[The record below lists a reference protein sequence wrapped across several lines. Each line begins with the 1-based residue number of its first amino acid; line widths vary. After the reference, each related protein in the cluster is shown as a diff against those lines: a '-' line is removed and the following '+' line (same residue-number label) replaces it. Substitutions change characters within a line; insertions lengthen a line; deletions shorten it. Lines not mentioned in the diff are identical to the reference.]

1 MMKGNMLFSQ
11 EALDKLRSPDRLDKM
26 FSITKSLD
34 WMLIVAVMVFLFA
47 IVLWSIFGAFTEKID
62 GMGLITDSAGVAV
75 VTPASSGKLDKIYVK
90 TGDVVSEGDL
100 LARVEQIER
109 TMDARMTQNNM
120 NLSKNDKEAMS
131 RIYEYNAKREQNR
144 AIGEIR
150 SDYRGVVDE
159 VIGEPGMMISPDRP
173 LCTIRLT
180 QDTDELSG
188 VLFIPVEKGKRVE
201 KGMMIQLVPNGVEVS
216 ESGSLVGV
224 VRSVS
229 QYPVSMQGIQKSLG
243 NSHFAGWIAE
253 AQKSALMEVR
263 FDLVKDADSPS
274 GYLWT
279 SVVGKHPPIT
289 PGSFCKGSIVID
301 SKPPIEK
308 VFYKISQW
316 LRSR

>member
-1 MMKGNMLFSQ
+1 MKGNMLFSQ

-47 IVLWSIFGAFTEKID
+47 VVLWSIFGAFTEKVD

-75 VTPASSGKLDKIYVK
+75 VTPLASGKLETLNVK

-100 LARVEQIER
+100 LARVEQVER
-109 TMDARMTQNNM
+109 SMDTRLARNSMA
-120 NLSKNDKEAMS
+120 LSKDEKEALGY
-131 RIYEYNAKREQNR
+131 IYNYNSKREQNR
-144 AIGEIR
+144 VIGEIR

-159 VIGEPGMMISPDRP
+159 VMVEPGMMVTSDHP

-180 QDTDELSG
+180 QDIDELSG
-188 VLFIPVEKGKRVE
+188 ILYIPVEKGKRVE
-201 KGMMIQLVPNGVEVS
+201 KGMTIHLVPNGVEVS
-216 ESGSLVGV
+216 ESGSLIGI

-229 QYPVSMQGIQKSLG
+229 QYPVSMQGVQKNLG
-243 NSHFAGWIAE
+243 NAHLASWVAE
-253 AQKSALMEVR
+253 TEKSALMEVR
-263 FDLVKDADSPS
+263 FDLVKDEESPS

-289 PGSFCKGSIVID
+289 AGSFCKGSIVID

>member
-1 MMKGNMLFSQ
+1 MKGNMLFSQ

-47 IVLWSIFGAFTEKID
+47 VVLWSIFGAFTEKVD

-75 VTPASSGKLDKIYVK
+75 VTPLASGKLETLKVK

-100 LARVEQIER
+100 LARVEQVER
-109 TMDARMTQNNM
+109 SMDTRLARNNM
-120 NLSKNDKEAMS
+120 ALSKDEKEALGY
-131 RIYEYNAKREQNR
+131 IYNYNSKREQNR
-144 AIGEIR
+144 VIGEIR

-159 VIGEPGMMISPDRP
+159 VMVEPGMMVTSDHP

-188 VLFIPVEKGKRVE
+188 ILYIPVEKGKRVE
-201 KGMMIQLVPNGVEVS
+201 KGMTIHLVPNGVEVS
-216 ESGSLVGV
+216 ESGSLIGI

-229 QYPVSMQGIQKSLG
+229 QYPVSMQGVQKNLG
-243 NSHFAGWIAE
+243 NAHLASWVAE
-253 AQKSALMEVR
+253 TEKSALMEVR
-263 FDLVKDADSPS
+263 FDLVKDEESPS

-289 PGSFCKGSIVID
+289 AGSFCKGSIVID

>member
-1 MMKGNMLFSQ
+1 MKGNMLFSQ

-47 IVLWSIFGAFTEKID
+47 VVLWSIFGAFTEKVD

-75 VTPASSGKLDKIYVK
+75 VTPLASGKLETLKVK

-100 LARVEQIER
+100 LARVEQVER
-109 TMDARMTQNNM
+109 SMDTRLARNNM
-120 NLSKNDKEAMS
+120 ALSKDEKEALGY
-131 RIYEYNAKREQNR
+131 IYNYNSKREQNR
-144 AIGEIR
+144 VIGEIR

-159 VIGEPGMMISPDRP
+159 VMVEPGMMVTSDHP

-188 VLFIPVEKGKRVE
+188 ILYIPVEKGKRVE
-201 KGMMIQLVPNGVEVS
+201 KGMTIQLVPNGVEVS
-216 ESGSLVGV
+216 ESGSLIGI

-229 QYPVSMQGIQKSLG
+229 QYPVSMQGVQKNLG
-243 NSHFAGWIAE
+243 NAHLASWVAE
-253 AQKSALMEVR
+253 TEKSALMEVR
-263 FDLVKDADSPS
+263 FDLVKDEESPS

-289 PGSFCKGSIVID
+289 AGSFCKGSIVID

>member
-1 MMKGNMLFSQ
+1 MKGNMLFSQ

-47 IVLWSIFGAFTEKID
+47 VVLWSIFGAFTEKVD

-75 VTPASSGKLDKIYVK
+75 VTPLANGKLETLKVK

-100 LARVEQIER
+100 LARVEQVER
-109 TMDARMTQNNM
+109 SMDTRLARNNM
-120 NLSKNDKEAMS
+120 ALSKDEKEALGY
-131 RIYEYNAKREQNR
+131 IYNYNSKREQNR
-144 AIGEIR
+144 VIGEIR

-159 VIGEPGMMISPDRP
+159 VMVEPGMMVTSDHP

-188 VLFIPVEKGKRVE
+188 ILYIPVEKGKRVE
-201 KGMMIQLVPNGVEVS
+201 KGMTIHLVPNGVEVS
-216 ESGSLVGV
+216 ESGSLIGI

-229 QYPVSMQGIQKSLG
+229 QYPVSMQGVQKNLG
-243 NSHFAGWIAE
+243 NAHLASWVAE
-253 AQKSALMEVR
+253 TEKSALMEVR
-263 FDLVKDADSPS
+263 FDLVKDEESPS

-289 PGSFCKGSIVID
+289 AGSFCKGSIVID